1 MIYPAGMKYF
11 FVFLAE
17 SEIYKKH
24 EGTDIISYRRE
35 AAVYHAV
42 LSTVYHIAVRQ
53 YIIWAISSVNH
64 RKKPLLV
71 AKRGFFSYIG
81 L

>member
-1 MIYPAGMKYF
+1 MISVPVGTDDICFAYDIPCGYEIL

-53 YIIWAISSVNH
+53 YIIWAISSVFE
-64 RKKPLLV
+64 
-71 AKRGFFSYIG
+71 AAF
-81 L
+81 